1 MPGNYHFIDH
11 NALNDRIT
19 STVKTERSAVFRSSV
34 IERDGSVCVVIGNAA
49 DLCNAAHIMP
59 KNMGDDVSSI
69 IASCHCPTK
78 SLFSTLV

>member
-34 IERDGSVCVVIGNAA
+34 MERDGSVCVVTGNAA
-49 DLCNAAHIMP
+49 NLCDAAHIIP
-59 KNMGDDVSSI
+59 KNKGDEVSSI
-69 IASCHCPTK
+69 IASFHCLTK
-78 SLFSTLV
+78 SLFSTSL